1 MITHASYLAVKP
13 TIFAAP
19 IGILLNGI
27 MADVP
32 RYEEEKRICVV
43 AARAKN
49 GVSKATL
56 SMVIDV
62 VKNAP
67 IILDA
72 IERKHMDTRS
82 VTIAV
87 NGKRTSVYAALHQL
101 LAEGIVAEV
110 RGKMPRGGYQSV
122 YWEMK

>member
-1 MITHASYLAVKP
+1 MITHAAYLAAKP

-32 RYEEEKRICVV
+32 RYEEEKRAIVV
-43 AARAKN
+43 TPRPKN
-49 GVSKATL
+49 VVSKAIQ
-56 SMVIDV
+56 SKVIDV
-62 VKNAP
+62 VRNAP
-67 IILDA
+67 TVLASID
-72 IERKHMDTRS
+72 RKHMDTRS

-110 RGKMPRGGYQSV
+110 RGKMPKGGYQSV